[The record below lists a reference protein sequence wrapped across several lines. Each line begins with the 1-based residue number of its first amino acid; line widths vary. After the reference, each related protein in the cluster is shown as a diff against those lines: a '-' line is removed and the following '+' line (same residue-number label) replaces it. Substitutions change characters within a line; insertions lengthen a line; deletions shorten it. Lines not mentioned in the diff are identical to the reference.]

1 MMQKNVL
8 ANAQTM
14 VDETQWEALQPGRVL
29 QEDRSRLL
37 YAYCAVLSLQGVVFF
52 LLPAGFLV
60 LASGPGS
67 SREEEDRGS
76 GRTHA

>member
-1 MMQKNVL
+1 MTQKNVL
-8 ANAQTM
+8 ASAQTM
-14 VDETQWEALQPGRVL
+14 VNETQWEALQPGREL
-29 QEDRSRLL
+29 QEDCFGLL
-37 YAYCAVLSLQGVVFF
+37 YAYCAVLSLQGVVLF

-67 SREEEDRGS
+67 SREEEDRGG